1 MQCPKCHFEHDD
13 GATECLKC
21 GIVFAKFGEHQ
32 KFVEVQ
38 RKFEKEDEEE
48 AAELRQELTSRFL
61 ALPLALI
68 LARVSVAA
76 APAAVRIL
84 AMFVHES
91 GHAVTA
97 WLCGYWAV
105 PGLWFTPVGEDRAA
119 WVTVFL
125 IGALGFGC
133 FWAWTSGHRALA
145 VMSATFIGIQ
155 IVFTILPA
163 QTAQMLIT
171 FGGDGGSL
179 VLGTLLMSTFYFRRG
194 SAIYDNSL
202 RWGFLGIGALAFMDA
217 FYAWTGKEEDIPFGI
232 QEGTLSDPSTLVQT
246 YGWTIQLMMQR
257 YVRLAAA
264 CLVALAVL
272 YIAGILQTRA
282 EMRSYKTATPAM
294 P

>member
-21 GIVFAKFGEHQ
+21 GIVFAKFAEHQ

-38 RKFEKEDEEE
+38 RKFGKEDQEE

-68 LARVSVAA
+68 LARFSVAL

-105 PGLWFTPVGEDRAA
+105 PGLWFTPVGEERTIG
-119 WVTVFL
+119 VTVFF
-125 IGALGFGC
+125 IGLLGFGC

-145 VMSATFIGIQ
+145 LMSAAFLGVQ
-155 IVFTILPA
+155 IVFTMLPA

-179 VLGTLLMSTFYFRRG
+179 VLGSLLMSTFYFRRG
-194 SAIYDNSL
+194 SAIYDSSL

-217 FYAWTGKEEDIPFGI
+217 FQSWTGKEEDIPFGT
-232 QEGTLSDPSTLVQT
+232 QEGTLSDPSTLVET

-264 CLVALAVL
+264 CLVALAIL
-272 YIAGILQTRA
+272 YVIGILRTHA
-282 EMRSYKTATPAM
+282 KLRSYKHR
-294 P
+294 

>member
-13 GATECLKC
+13 GATECPKC
-21 GIVFAKFGEHQ
+21 GIVFAKFAEHQ

-38 RKFEKEDEEE
+38 QKFEKEDAEE
-48 AAELRQELTSRFL
+48 AADLRQELTSRFL
-61 ALPLALI
+61 ALPIALI

-84 AMFVHES
+84 AMLVHES

-97 WLCGYWAV
+97 WLCGFWAV
-105 PGLWFTPVGEDRAA
+105 PGLWFTPVGEHRAA
-119 WVTVFL
+119 WVSIFL

-133 FWAWTSGHRALA
+133 FWAWVSGHRALA
-145 VMSATFIGIQ
+145 VLSTTFIGIQ
-155 IVFTILPA
+155 VVFTMLPA
-163 QTAQMLIT
+163 PTAQMLIT

-179 VLGTLLMSTFYFRRG
+179 VLGSLLMSTFYFRRG

-202 RWGFLGIGALAFMDA
+202 RLGFLGIGALAFMDA
-217 FYAWTGKEEDIPFGI
+217 FYTWSGKEEDIPFGI

-264 CLVALAVL
+264 CLVALAIL
-272 YIAGILQTRA
+272 YVIGILRTRA
-282 EMRSYKTATPAM
+282 EPRSYKHR
-294 P
+294 

>member
-21 GIVFAKFGEHQ
+21 GIVFAKFAEHQ

-38 RKFEKEDEEE
+38 RKFGKEDQEE

-68 LARVSVAA
+68 LARFSVAL

-105 PGLWFTPVGEDRAA
+105 PGLWFTPVGEERTIG
-119 WVTVFL
+119 VTVFF
-125 IGALGFGC
+125 IGLLGFGC

-145 VMSATFIGIQ
+145 LMSAAFLGVQ
-155 IVFTILPA
+155 IVFTMLPA

-179 VLGTLLMSTFYFRRG
+179 VLGSLLISTFYFRRG
-194 SAIYDNSL
+194 SAIYDSSV

-217 FYAWTGKEEDIPFGI
+217 FQSWTGKEEDIPFGT
-232 QEGTLSDPSTLVQT
+232 QEGTLSDPSTLVET

-264 CLVALAVL
+264 CLVALAIL
-272 YIAGILQTRA
+272 YVIGILQTRA
-282 EMRSYKTATPAM
+282 ELASYRTTKPAFS
-294 P
+294 